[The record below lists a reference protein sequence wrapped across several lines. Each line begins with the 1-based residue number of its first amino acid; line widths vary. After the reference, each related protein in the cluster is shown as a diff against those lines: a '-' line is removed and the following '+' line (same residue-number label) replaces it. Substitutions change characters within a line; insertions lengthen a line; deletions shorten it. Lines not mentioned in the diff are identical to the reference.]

1 MNKEK
6 QFDCVKFKDELQAK
20 LLKKSGARNLR
31 EYVHYVNKVAK
42 GSVLHKSKAAARA
55 KN

>member
-20 LLKKSGARNLR
+20 LLQKSGAKNLQ
-31 EYVHYVNKVAK
+31 EYVHYVNKAAK
-42 GSVLHKSKAAARA
+42 NSTLHKPKTALQV
-55 KN
+55 K